1 MYSTL
6 LHGLNYVD
14 FDLSLFYRFFINFCF
29 RNFISDKQTNRRQ
42 RNTLTRC
49 KIIQRY
55 IRTHDL
61 SFIEKGAGVD
71 GKCFSFFGMCVGLWC
86 MFTFG
91 RGGGHVIF
99 TGTTYVAHTA

>member
-1 MYSTL
+1 MLISIFLYFTDFL
-6 LHGLNYVD
+6 LTFVLEI
-14 FDLSLFYRFFINFCF
+14 LFL
-29 RNFISDKQTNRRQ
+29 TNRRIVDKETHLHVA
-42 RNTLTRC
+42 RSFSF
-49 KIIQRY
+49 IY

-91 RGGGHVIF
+91 RVGGGGGLVL
-99 TGTTYVAHTA
+99 

>member
-14 FDLSLFYRFFINFCF
+14 FDLSLFYRFLQNFCF

-91 RGGGHVIF
+91 RVGGLVL
-99 TGTTYVAHTA
+99 